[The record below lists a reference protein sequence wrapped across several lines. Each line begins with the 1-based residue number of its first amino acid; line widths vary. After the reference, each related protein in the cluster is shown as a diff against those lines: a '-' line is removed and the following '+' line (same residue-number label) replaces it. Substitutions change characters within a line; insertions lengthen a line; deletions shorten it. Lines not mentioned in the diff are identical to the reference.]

1 MPIERDLPNDNQ
13 DVKPKQPEPPSF
25 GPKEE
30 TATRA
35 TDTTSNKSLSDLFKE
50 SYNKMHQD
58 IYADL
63 YKAPMPGGMPPW
75 MRERNNLPDWMQ
87 NPAIFPKTQ
96 DIKVDLKPG
105 TETQADTKKAD
116 ADPKKPDADQKKPAS
131 DPKQPDVPPK
141 KPDAKEEFKPDT
153 PDTTKPAKPET
164 NPENKPEIKP
174 EKPETGP
181 DPRERKEQPPKT
193 ENKTEGK
200 VTKDGNRI
208 HVDYPGGQ
216 KTRDIVLDANG
227 KAQEIITKDSSG
239 TMHLVR
245 KDDRWF
251 ARIQGMEL
259 QMPGKI
265 DANDRG
271 EVSFEMEQGVFRREK
286 ADGTTVQEKTNQD
299 GSRMSFYPNN
309 QVEKLTRKDGS
320 SIQIGQDGKTM
331 IETLPNSNRSINWS
345 KKEDGSWQSDGQPA
359 QNRKNF
365 KVEANGTTSWD
376 GPDGLKFV
384 VRGDGGMMVQGE
396 GQAKITLDEQNRIK
410 SIDYGKKTRDF
421 EYFDNSNE
429 IKKTVIKDAEKGSSN
444 TFTRDSAS
452 SNQWRVDN
460 GQTWTGDIKIGPGGV
475 YSYKPGGGNITEAD
489 KDGRWY
495 TMWPDGKTTRDTI
508 GDDGSRLSYENN
520 KLRKA
525 LAKDGSSADITDT
538 KITIN
543 NPRTGE
549 KINWTREGDAWKC
562 DSPRFP
568 GAKKDV
574 QINEK
579 CEVSFTAEDGS
590 RHFARPDGKEV
601 ISRKDGVQL
610 ELNEQQQIDRIRK
623 GDSVRSI
630 ERGSDGQITRV
641 IDSNKTQERTVLE
654 RKPGDGISSVE
665 LSKDGDLLIKRN
677 DNSSTLEKANF
688 TSVSRDKDGSPIQVT
703 NQRGDT
709 RTFKYSGEG
718 AAKQVSEIQETKKT
732 QKGDV
737 TETWTRKAGS
747 NDFATTGKNGKE
759 KIHPSV
765 QLNPDGSGDYTYK
778 TKEGKDVTARLG
790 SDSGGDSA
798 LSENVEEAREN
809 LLDELRE
816 KLPEANFKR
825 MQEMMQNFEKR
836 MGDRAYLRKLAG
848 VKGSDAIDDEVQ
860 KDVQG
865 TYDNLRQMVAQGD
878 DGSFYDQKT
887 RVKLAENFMFHAME
901 PSTIDQGPASNNDS
915 NGHGTCWISSGQIWG
930 MTQHPG
936 AMADYLKQVSL
947 KGQFTSKNSGQ
958 GDATQKTYTFSPQ
971 LLSFNGNKQESKWTI
986 ESATQKWRDEP
997 GMRIQIDGDRSPV
1010 SKIFDYT
1017 LPVLSGS
1024 RREFDV
1030 DGGLFETANLVG
1042 QGHTRGT
1049 QDILYM
1055 VTGDAPCDKGEA
1067 GYSPGHLLDNNFNKS
1082 MAEKGSVLN
1091 YAPGHLRSMTVRKV
1105 DDKWYLLQDDQH
1117 GELEDKV
1124 LAQITDIERWAKGDK
1139 SVERPVNISA
1149 MDLLHKKKYV
1159 GSGDKDAIGT
1169 VTPKRV
1175 SNAASEDT
1183 STNPRPRQ
1191 VRSNAGH
1198 YSLPPVEIYR

>member
-1 MPIERDLPNDNQ
+1 MPIERDLPD
-13 DVKPKQPEPPSF
+13 DVRNEKAQKETETPSF
-25 GPKEE
+25 ASREE
-30 TATRA
+30 TVTRVS
-35 TDTTSNKSLSDLFKE
+35 DTSTANRSMSDIFKE
-50 SYNKMHQD
+50 SYNRMHQD

-63 YKAPMPGGMPPW
+63 YKPPVPGTLPDW
-75 MRERNNLPDWMQ
+75 MRGKSNLPDWMQ
-87 NPAIFPKTQ
+87 NPNLYP
-96 DIKVDLKPG
+96 IKIDLKPG
-105 TETQADTKKAD
+105 ADPKKPDVDPKKPDAEPKKAD
-116 ADPKKPDADQKKPAS
+116 ADPKKPDADT
-131 DPKQPDVPPK
+131 K
-141 KPDAKEEFKPDT
+141 KPDPKDDFKPGA
-153 PDTTKPAKPET
+153 PDTNKPAQAENKENKPDKPAEPAPPPREKEQAPKPET
-164 NPENKPEIKP
+164 N
-174 EKPETGP
+174 
-181 DPRERKEQPPKT
+181 
-193 ENKTEGK
+193 TEGK
-200 VTKDGNRI
+200 VSRDGNRV

-216 KTRDIVLDANG
+216 KTRDIVLDGQG
-227 KAQEIITKDSSG
+227 KAQEIVTKDGTG

-245 KDDRWF
+245 KDDRWY

-265 DANDRG
+265 EANDRG
-271 EVSFEMEQGVFRREK
+271 EVTFEMEQGIFRREK
-286 ADGTTVQEKTNQD
+286 GDGTTVQEKTNTD
-299 GSRMSFYPNN
+299 GSRMSFYQNN

-320 SIQIGQDGKTM
+320 SIQVSQDGKTM
-331 IETLPNSNRSINWS
+331 LETLPNSNRTITWN
-345 KKEDGSWQSDGQPA
+345 KKDDGAWQSDGQPA
-359 QNRKNF
+359 QTRKNF

-376 GPDGLKFV
+376 GPEGLKFV
-384 VRGDGGMMVQGE
+384 VRGDGAMMVQGE
-396 GQAKITLDEQNRIK
+396 GQAKITLDDQNRIK
-410 SIDYGKKTRDF
+410 TIDYGKKTREF
-421 EYFDNSNE
+421 EYFDNSSD
-429 IKKTVIKDAEKGSSN
+429 IKKTTIKDTEKGSTN

-452 SNQWRVDN
+452 SNQWKVDN
-460 GQTWTGDIKIGPGGV
+460 GQVWTGDIKVGPGGV
-475 YSYKPGGGNITEAD
+475 YSYKPSGNAITDAD
-489 KDGRWY
+489 KDGKWY
-495 TMWPDGKTTRDTI
+495 TMWPDGKVTRDTI
-508 GDDGSRLSYENN
+508 GDDGSRLSYENG
-520 KLRKA
+520 KLAKA
-525 LAKDGSSADITDT
+525 LAKDGTSADITDS

-543 NPRTGE
+543 NLRTGE
-549 KINWTREGDAWKC
+549 RTSWTKEGDSWKC

-574 QINEK
+574 SINEK

-601 ISRKDGVQL
+601 ITRKDGVQL

-630 ERGSDGQITRV
+630 ERDSSGQISRV
-641 IDSNKTQERTVLE
+641 SDNTKGTERTVVE
-654 RKPGDGISSVE
+654 RKPGDSISSIE
-665 LSKDGDLLIKRN
+665 LSKDGDLLIKQT
-677 DNSSTLEKANF
+677 DKSSTLERANF
-688 TSVSRDKDGSPIQVT
+688 TSVSRDKDGSPVQVT

-709 RTFKYSGEG
+709 RTFKYSGDG
-718 AAKQVSEIQETKKT
+718 PTKQLTEIQETKKT
-732 QKGDV
+732 AKGDL
-737 TETWTRKAGS
+737 TETWTRKPGTD
-747 NDFATTGKNGKE
+747 DFASIAKNGKE
-759 KIHPSV
+759 KVHPGV
-765 QLNPDGSGDYTYK
+765 KLAADGSGDYTYK
-778 TKEGKDVTARLG
+778 TKEGKDVVARLG
-790 SDSGGDSA
+790 SDGGGDSA
-798 LSENVEEAREN
+798 LSESVEEAREN
-809 LLDELRE
+809 LLDEMRD

-848 VKGSDAIDDEVQ
+848 VKGADAIDDEVQ

-865 TYDNLRQMVAQGD
+865 TYDNLRQMVSQGD
-878 DGSFYDQKT
+878 GDTFFDQKT

-901 PSTIDQGPASNNDS
+901 PTTIDQGPASNDDS

-986 ESATQKWRDEP
+986 ETATQQWRDEP
-997 GMRIQIDGDRSPV
+997 GMRRQIDGDRSPV

-1082 MAEKGSVLN
+1082 MAEKGTVLN

-1149 MDLLHKKKYV
+1149 MELLHKKKYV
-1159 GSGDKDAIGT
+1159 GSGDSDAIGN
-1169 VTPKRV
+1169 VTPRRPASTPSD
-1175 SNAASEDT
+1175 SNPAP
-1183 STNPRPRQ
+1183 NPRPRQ
-1191 VRSNAGH
+1191 VRYNNGY